1 MKKLLALTL
10 ALFFPFTAL
19 ASTQVVS
26 GSMGAPTSGTGTK
39 YNIYFSGQASGVPV
53 ATADTI
59 STVATL
65 MPIAGTFS
73 NLRANYDYVPG
84 GSNTVAITMRKN
96 SVDQSVTCTI
106 TAAVTTCSDLS
117 NSFAVVQGDKIT
129 MKIVYSASAPLYR
142 LSYTLDFTPT
152 TANDTFITVRPSAN
166 MSTTLEFYS
175 LMTNNGF
182 LNGTESTGTESLFPE
197 AGTIDMLTASTTAP
211 GAGDTYAIG
220 LRTNL
225 NATSTVTCTVDG
237 DAPNW
242 CSDNVNTLSI
252 SAGDMVDFY
261 TLPSGTP
268 ATSGVATAVRFVP
281 TTSGN
286 FNFLHTMNSGNDS
299 GTLNSYHALYDGF
312 AAATQNEASTTVVVN
327 NVTMTGISVKIFSAP
342 GASKSRTFYLRQNNA
357 TTTLSCT
364 ISGAAVTTCTGT
376 DTISVADGDLLDV
389 VDAPSG
395 TPANSGRIHI
405 GLIANRNAAAASAS
419 PTRKMRLFEGFR
431 IKLISGRLIIQQR

>member
-1 MKKLLALTL
+1 MKKLLIILL

-19 ASTQVVS
+19 ASTQVIS
-26 GSMGAPTSGTGTK
+26 GSVNAPGTTGTK
-39 YNIYFSGQASGVPV
+39 YNYYFSGQAGAVPG
-53 ATADTI
+53 ATADNTII
-59 STVATL
+59 STV
-65 MPIAGTFS
+65 MPVAGTFS

-84 GSNTVAITMRKN
+84 GSNSVAITIRKN
-96 SVDQSVTCTI
+96 SVDQTLTCTI
-106 TAAVTTCSDLS
+106 TSAVTTCSDLS

-152 TANDTFITVRPSAN
+152 TANDTFITIRPGAS
-166 MSTTLEFYS
+166 MSTTLESYS

-182 LNGTESTGTESLFPE
+182 LTQPEIIGITSLFPE

-211 GAGDTYAIG
+211 GAGKTYAIG

-237 DAPNW
+237 NAPNW
-242 CSDNVNTLSI
+242 CTDNVNTLSV

-268 ATSGVATAVRFVP
+268 AVSGVATAVRFVP
-281 TTSGN
+281 TTLGN
-286 FNFLHTMNSGNDS
+286 FNFLHKMSSGTDS

-312 AAATQNEASTTVVVN
+312 AVATQKEASTTVVVN
-327 NVTMTGISVKIFSAP
+327 SMTMTGISVKIVSAP
-342 GASKSRTFYLRQNNA
+342 GASKSRTFYLRQNYA

-364 ISGAAVTTCTGT
+364 ISGAAATTCTGT
-376 DTISVADGDLLDV
+376 DTISIADGDLLDV

-395 TPANSGRIHI
+395 TPANSNGVHI
-405 GLIANRNAAAASAS
+405 GLIGNRSGAAATPVTSAKHKF
-419 PTRKMRLFEGFR
+419 TGGFFRLVGGMFR
-431 IKLISGRLIIQQR
+431 FK